1 MEDSNE
7 NKNKHKHKYNR
18 IDIISI
24 LVWVGAYGLIEALI
38 YPFIKNSYTYGLLA
52 YSSMIIIAILWQ
64 YNEK

>member
-1 MEDSNE
+1 MEDSN
-7 NKNKHKHKYNR
+7 KNKKTIKHNR

-38 YPFIKNSYTYGLLA
+38 YPFIKNNYTYGILVYA
-52 YSSMIIIAILWQ
+52 SMIIIAILWQ